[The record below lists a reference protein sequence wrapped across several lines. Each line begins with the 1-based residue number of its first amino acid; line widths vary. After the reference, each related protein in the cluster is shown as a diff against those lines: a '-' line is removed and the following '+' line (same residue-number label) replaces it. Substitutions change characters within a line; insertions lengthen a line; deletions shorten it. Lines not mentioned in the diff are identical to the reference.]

1 MKDIYFI
8 SVLGGL
14 KIGSLIIIG
23 LACLIIFII
32 VLSISGGDIND
43 EMVKYK
49 KPAIYMLAIGLF
61 MNIIIPSKSDLFM
74 IYLINEKCA
83 INIDHVES
91 IEYDKNNSKLT
102 FNMINHNK
110 IEFEGCLNNDLIDLV
125 DRINMDMNG
134 IGRRNNKKNTKG

>member
-1 MKDIYFI
+1 
-8 SVLGGL
+8 
-14 KIGSLIIIG
+14 
-23 LACLIIFII
+23 
-32 VLSISGGDIND
+32 
-43 EMVKYK
+43 
-49 KPAIYMLAIGLF
+49 
-61 MNIIIPSKSDLFM
+61 M
-74 IYLINEKCA
+74 IAFVNEKCA
-83 INIDHVES
+83 INIDPVES

>member
-1 MKDIYFI
+1 
-8 SVLGGL
+8 
-14 KIGSLIIIG
+14 
-23 LACLIIFII
+23 
-32 VLSISGGDIND
+32 
-43 EMVKYK
+43 
-49 KPAIYMLAIGLF
+49 
-61 MNIIIPSKSDLFM
+61 M
-74 IYLINEKCA
+74 IALTNEKCA

>member
-1 MKDIYFI
+1 MIA
-8 SVLGGL
+8 LL
-14 KIGSLIIIG
+14 
-23 LACLIIFII
+23 
-32 VLSISGGDIND
+32 D
-43 EMVKYK
+43 E
-49 KPAIYMLAIGLF
+49 G
-61 MNIIIPSKSDLFM
+61 
-74 IYLINEKCA
+74 CA

-134 IGRRNNKKNTKG
+134 IGRRNNKRDTKR

>member
-1 MKDIYFI
+1 
-8 SVLGGL
+8 
-14 KIGSLIIIG
+14 
-23 LACLIIFII
+23 
-32 VLSISGGDIND
+32 
-43 EMVKYK
+43 
-49 KPAIYMLAIGLF
+49 
-61 MNIIIPSKSDLFM
+61 M
-74 IYLINEKCA
+74 IALVYEKCA

-134 IGRRNNKKNTKG
+134 IGRRNNKKNTKR

>member
-1 MKDIYFI
+1 
-8 SVLGGL
+8 
-14 KIGSLIIIG
+14 
-23 LACLIIFII
+23 
-32 VLSISGGDIND
+32 
-43 EMVKYK
+43 
-49 KPAIYMLAIGLF
+49 
-61 MNIIIPSKSDLFM
+61 M
-74 IYLINEKCA
+74 IALVNEICA

-134 IGRRNNKKNTKG
+134 IGRRNNKKNTKR

>member
-1 MKDIYFI
+1 
-8 SVLGGL
+8 
-14 KIGSLIIIG
+14 
-23 LACLIIFII
+23 
-32 VLSISGGDIND
+32 
-43 EMVKYK
+43 
-49 KPAIYMLAIGLF
+49 
-61 MNIIIPSKSDLFM
+61 M
-74 IYLINEKCA
+74 IALVTEKCA

-134 IGRRNNKKNTKG
+134 IGGRNNKKNTKR

>member
-1 MKDIYFI
+1 
-8 SVLGGL
+8 
-14 KIGSLIIIG
+14 
-23 LACLIIFII
+23 
-32 VLSISGGDIND
+32 
-43 EMVKYK
+43 
-49 KPAIYMLAIGLF
+49 
-61 MNIIIPSKSDLFM
+61 M
-74 IYLINEKCA
+74 IAFVNEKCA
-83 INIDHVES
+83 INIDHVKS

>member
-1 MKDIYFI
+1 
-8 SVLGGL
+8 
-14 KIGSLIIIG
+14 
-23 LACLIIFII
+23 
-32 VLSISGGDIND
+32 
-43 EMVKYK
+43 
-49 KPAIYMLAIGLF
+49 
-61 MNIIIPSKSDLFM
+61 M
-74 IYLINEKCA
+74 IALINEECA

-134 IGRRNNKKNTKG
+134 IGRRNNKKNTKR

>member
-1 MKDIYFI
+1 
-8 SVLGGL
+8 
-14 KIGSLIIIG
+14 
-23 LACLIIFII
+23 
-32 VLSISGGDIND
+32 
-43 EMVKYK
+43 
-49 KPAIYMLAIGLF
+49 
-61 MNIIIPSKSDLFM
+61 M
-74 IYLINEKCA
+74 IAFVNEKCA

-91 IEYDKNNSKLT
+91 FEYDKNNSKLT

>member
-1 MKDIYFI
+1 
-8 SVLGGL
+8 
-14 KIGSLIIIG
+14 
-23 LACLIIFII
+23 
-32 VLSISGGDIND
+32 
-43 EMVKYK
+43 
-49 KPAIYMLAIGLF
+49 
-61 MNIIIPSKSDLFM
+61 M
-74 IYLINEKCA
+74 IALLNEECA

-134 IGRRNNKKNTKG
+134 IGRRNNKKNTKR